1 MEVVE
6 GLTAAGGTTGV
17 GASGSD
23 AEGGPAGTGIVG
35 LMVGFVDGWVE
46 GVWRDAVWASTEAG
60 NTEGT
65 IRARRNAGTGIA
77 LRMARPLFNPYL
89 FKHGW
94 REEVFLHPY
103 LFLICLVTRTVA
115 GYLIVAPRRVC
126 LPLGLSI

>member
-1 MEVVE
+1 
-6 GLTAAGGTTGV
+6 
-17 GASGSD
+17 
-23 AEGGPAGTGIVG
+23 
-35 LMVGFVDGWVE
+35 MVGFVDGWVE